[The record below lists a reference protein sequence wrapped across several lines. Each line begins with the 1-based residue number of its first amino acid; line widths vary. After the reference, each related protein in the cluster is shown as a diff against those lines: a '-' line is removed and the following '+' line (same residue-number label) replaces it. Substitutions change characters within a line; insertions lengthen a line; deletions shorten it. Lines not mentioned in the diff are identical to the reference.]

1 MVEEPL
7 PAGWKNKEVLIELA
21 RGGHGVRARL
31 TSSSGAGCI
40 VEREMPEDD
49 APEPV
54 TRRVFYPWASVLSV
68 TPLEE
73 PTVSSRL

>member
-7 PAGWKNKEVLIELA
+7 PAGWKKKEVLIELT

-31 TSSSGAGCI
+31 MSSNGAGCI
-40 VEREMPEDD
+40 VERKMPEDD
-49 APEPV
+49 APEPA
-54 TRRVFYPWASVLSV
+54 TWRVFYPWASVLSV

-73 PTVSSRL
+73 PTLSSRM